1 MALILATAILVASM
15 VSVEAGISVAL
26 IELALGVLVGNA
38 IDNITIPDWLSFVG
52 SFAGIVL
59 TIQGPLPAYAATIGE
74 VEEVKR
80 EKDLF
85 FGALGERARAEG
97 ERAGVAIELE
107 IRAGHAAEAISS
119 FAAEGGYDLVVLGHR
134 GHFLRDHLLGST
146 ADRVAEHAPCPVMIV
161 R

>member
-1 MALILATAILVASM
+1 MPFERILVAIDGSDC
-15 VSVEAGISVAL
+15 SQRAL
-26 IELALGVLVGNA
+26 AKAIELGQLTRARLTALA
-38 IDNITIPDWLSFVG
+38 IE
-52 SFAGIVL
+52 
-59 TIQGPLPAYAATIGE
+59 GPLPAYAATIGE

-85 FGALGERARAEG
+85 FGTLTEGVREQAR
-97 ERAGVAIELE
+97 RAGVELE
-107 IRAGHAAEAISS
+107 VDVRPGHAATVISEV
-119 FAAEGGYDLVVLGHR
+119 AAAGGYDLVVLGHR